1 MSETLTLR
9 TQLMAL
15 ADLLDEPHVLNGPDA
30 ERCSAG
36 DHPVEW
42 AALSIGW
49 ARVLAAARTI
59 QGRHE
64 QDSRDD
70 VLSQCADAAREA
82 AVSELRWV
90 WARLVNKFVEGMS
103 ADV

>member
-49 ARVLAAARTI
+49 ARVLNAAKVI
-59 QGRHE
+59 QSRHSE
-64 QDSRDD
+64 DSRDD
-70 VLSQCADAAREA
+70 VLRQCADASREA
-82 AVSELRWV
+82 AVSELRWC
-90 WARLVNKFVEGMS
+90 WSRLVNKYVEEVES
-103 ADV
+103 DV